1 MAAGQD
7 FLSLCNSV
15 LRRFNEVEL
24 TAANFVAA
32 RGFHA
37 QVRDA
42 VNAAVQ
48 DISAVGVLWPFN
60 QLTRDEIL
68 TPGTA
73 LYPPYQNIKPDPNS
87 FRLLKDEP
95 NGIGTT
101 RFLPPISY
109 DAGLQE
115 FDYNINAPGT
125 DRPERIALARN
136 GYIRVYPVPDKAYTI
151 QYEGYQHPAV
161 ELVAPTDETLI
172 PVGYRYVVV
181 DGACVHCHIFRT
193 DIEAASA
200 LRKRFEDGLKDMRKN
215 LINAQEYARSYLSV
229 A

>member
-24 TAANFVAA
+24 TAANFVSA

-48 DISAVGVLWPFN
+48 DICAVGVLWPFN
-60 QLTRDEIL
+60 QLQYDQLLEV
-68 TPGTA
+68 GTA
-73 LYPPYQNIKPDPNS
+73 IYPPFSNIKPDPNS
-87 FRLLKDEP
+87 FRLLVDEP
-95 NGIGTT
+95 NEVGST

-115 FDYNINAPGT
+115 FDYNIGAPGT
-125 DRPERIALARN
+125 GQPQHVALARN
-136 GYIRVYPVPDKAYTI
+136 GYIRVYPVPDKAYTV

-161 ELVAPTDETLI
+161 ELVQPTEETLI
-172 PVGYRYVVV
+172 PVGYRYVIV
-181 DGACVHCHIFRT
+181 DGACVHCHIFRS
-193 DIEAASA
+193 DIEGAAA

-215 LINAQEYARSYLSV
+215 LINQQEYARSYLSV